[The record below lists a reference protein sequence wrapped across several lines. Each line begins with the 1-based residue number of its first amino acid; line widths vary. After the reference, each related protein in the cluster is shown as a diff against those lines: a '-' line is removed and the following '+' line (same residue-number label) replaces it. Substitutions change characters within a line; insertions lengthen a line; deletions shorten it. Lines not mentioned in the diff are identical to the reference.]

1 MSSRVGL
8 EEPGSPPWISTPRP
22 HASSNDTVFQVGW
35 QQSVGWL
42 VGNDPL
48 VGWLATIQGDSSPNF
63 QSSSQGDEGRRLDER
78 SRTKSESRGR
88 SAEDSSMSRGRSAE
102 DSSMLRGKNIEEG
115 GLVRG
120 KSAEDGGMLDLLRSD
135 IRTPRR
141 PLEVIEDAQ
150 KKLNVTL

>member
-22 HASSNDTVFQVGW
+22 HASSNDTVFQVGCLLQAASAPKSNW
-35 QQSVGWL
+35 SNL
-42 VGNDPL
+42 
-48 VGWLATIQGDSSPNF
+48 
-63 QSSSQGDEGRRLDER
+63 QSSSQGEDGRRLDER

-88 SAEDSSMSRGRSAE
+88 SAEDSSMSRGRRME
-102 DSSMLRGKNIEEG
+102 EEG

-120 KSAEDGGMLDLLRSD
+120 RSAEEGGMLDLLRSD

-141 PLEVIEDAQ
+141 PLEVI
-150 KKLNVTL
+150 

>member
-1 MSSRVGL
+1 MDLKSREVLLGSPLRDLTPPPTTQSSR
-8 EEPGSPPWISTPRP
+8 
-22 HASSNDTVFQVGW
+22 
-35 QQSVGWL
+35 L

-48 VGWLATIQGDSSPNF
+48 VGWLATIQGDSSANF

-150 KKLNVTL
+150 KKINVTL

>member
-1 MSSRVGL
+1 M
-8 EEPGSPPWISTPRP
+8 
-22 HASSNDTVFQVGW
+22 
-35 QQSVGWL
+35 
-42 VGNDPL
+42 
-48 VGWLATIQGDSSPNF
+48 
-63 QSSSQGDEGRRLDER
+63 
-78 SRTKSESRGR
+78 
-88 SAEDSSMSRGRSAE
+88 MSRGRSAE

-150 KKLNVTL
+150 KKINVTL